1 MKPCREVD
9 ALLPSS
15 TSSGKRPV
23 RCGALVA
30 VVCATG
36 LLVLS
41 APARGQSTTGTFA
54 SSYSTGTFA
63 LNSGGI
69 TAGTTTLSGN
79 VTFDLAMRV
88 EYMLIGGGGGGG
100 SMGGASNAAGGGGG
114 GAGGFVIGSGFT
126 ASTANVV
133 VGAGGAANQNGS
145 NSSFLSGTAIGG
157 GRGGQVFANA
167 AGNGGSGGGAAGQNG
182 SFSGGSGSQGNAGG
196 SLGVSGPVTTFI
208 AGAGGGGAGSAGQS
222 RNSGLFVGGAGG
234 SGTVSN
240 FTGVTGTYAG
250 GGGGGA
256 SSNGNSVSLGGS
268 GGGGNGAS
276 TTVFATAGV
285 ANTGGGGGAGSRD
298 RTTGTSGGSGLV
310 AVRYAGNTVLATGGS
325 TSTITVDGTTY
336 TLHMFRA
343 TGTSA
348 FTLNGAGAASLAA
361 TGTGAIAGT
370 GKLVYAGSGTL
381 TLAGNNSY
389 SGGTEITGSGAL
401 RLSGANTSS
410 GDTKLTT
417 GQLTVANALALQNS
431 TVDMATGD
439 TGSLAFNQGSTLG
452 GLKGSRDVNFGGFE
466 QSLGNNNADTTYSG
480 AISNGSLTKVGTGT
494 FTLDGANS
502 YASNTTIKAGVLKLG
517 SSGAISSSGTVT
529 VGDAGSSGAVLDL
542 VGKGSSGFSFGA
554 AQTLKGTGTVLGASS
569 GTVTIN
575 GLLSPG
581 NSPGLL
587 TFQDTSVLLAGTSS
601 VLMEI
606 TGSARG
612 ANPGYDAVDINN
624 GGLIYGGTM
633 RLLISQTFASG
644 TFDLFKFSLNSVS
657 GSFAS
662 IVFEQG
668 SLYSGLWSLQ
678 SSGSWQSQATVS
690 GGGTQTMSFQQSVTS
705 GGVSYG
711 QLVIVPEP
719 TTLGLLGIGCSVAV
733 LACRRARRGRR
744 RAA

>member
-1 MKPCREVD
+1 MKSCKRSE
-9 ALLPSS
+9 LLLLSIKR
-15 TSSGKRPV
+15 SGKRPY
-23 RCGALVA
+23 RRGALVA

-69 TAGTTTLSGN
+69 TSGTTTLSGN
-79 VTFDLAMRV
+79 VTFDLAMPV

-100 SMGGASNAAGGGGG
+100 SMSGASNAAGGGGG

-133 VGAGGAANQNGS
+133 VGAGGAAFQNGS
-145 NSSFLSGTAIGG
+145 NSSFLSGTALGG
-157 GRGGQVFANA
+157 GRGGQTGAA

-182 SFSGGSGSQGNAGG
+182 SFSGGSGSQGNSGG
-196 SLGVSGPVTTFI
+196 SLTSVTTFTP
-208 AGAGGGGAGSAGQS
+208 GAGGGGAGSAGAT
-222 RNSGLFVGGAGG
+222 RNVNVGGAGG
-234 SGTVSN
+234 SGTSSN

-256 SSNGNSVSLGGS
+256 TTNGNSVSLGGS

-276 TTVFATAGV
+276 SSVFATAGV
-285 ANTGGGGGAGSRD
+285 ANTGGGGGGGSAN

-325 TSTITVDGTTY
+325 TSTITVDSTTY
-336 TLHMFRA
+336 TLHMFLA

-348 FTLNGAGAASLAA
+348 FTLTNAGAASLAA

-381 TLAGNNSY
+381 NLSGNNSY

-417 GQLTVANALALQNS
+417 GQLTVANALALQSS

-439 TGSLAFNQGSTLG
+439 TGTLVFNQDSTLG
-452 GLKGSRDVNFGGFE
+452 GLKGSRNVNLGGFN
-466 QSLGNNNADTTYSG
+466 QSLGNNNANTTYSG

-502 YASNTTIKAGVLKLG
+502 YAGDTTIKAGRLKLG
-517 SSGAISSSGTVT
+517 VSGAISSSGTVT

-542 VGKGSSGFSFGA
+542 VDKGSGGFSFGA
-554 AQTLKGTGTVLGASS
+554 AQTVKGIGTILGASS
-569 GTVTIN
+569 GTVTIS

-587 TFQDTSVLLAGTSS
+587 TFQDTSVSLAGTSS

-612 ANPGYDAVDINN
+612 ADPGYDAVDINN

-633 RLLISQTFASG
+633 RLSISQTFTSG
-644 TFDLFKFSLNSVS
+644 TFDLFKFSLNSTS

-662 IVFEQG
+662 IVFEPG
-668 SLYSGLWSLQ
+668 SLYSGSWSLQ
-678 SSGSWQSQATVS
+678 SSGSWQSQATVA
-690 GGGTQTMSFQQSVTS
+690 GGGIQPMSFQQNLES
-705 GGVSYG
+705 GGFSYG

-719 TTLGLLGIGCSVAV
+719 LTLGLIGIGSGVAAV
-733 LACRRARRGRR
+733 AIRRRLRGRR
-744 RAA
+744 RSAA